1 MLHGAFIIINI
12 IGFLSFLVAQMT
24 RKLKQSRLKMVVLQN
39 GYFVERLPKER
50 YEDKSGWIA
59 CMPMLIAPFGLVFV
73 YPFHFMVLKLSKGAK
88 KFNFINCAALYFPV
102 FLAQIILFLILNLIL
117 IPIAYVAGI
126 Y

>member
-1 MLHGAFIIINI
+1 MILSLHDILLPDDDG
-12 IGFLSFLVAQMT
+12 GDDEDVAGNETAENTTMPVT
-24 RKLKQSRLKMVVLQN
+24 EPPWP
-39 GYFVERLPKER
+39 G